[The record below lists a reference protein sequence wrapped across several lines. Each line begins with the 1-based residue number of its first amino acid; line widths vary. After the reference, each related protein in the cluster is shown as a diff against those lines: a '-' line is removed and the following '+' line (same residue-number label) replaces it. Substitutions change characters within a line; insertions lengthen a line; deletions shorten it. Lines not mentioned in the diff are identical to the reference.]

1 MSVTRHFKQIRT
13 AFNDAERLLEI
24 SMKRS
29 AKISA
34 KILACSAKEQVKFLK
49 DSAKEEAKQESKRV
63 KIEFKNVQK
72 EMKIIE
78 KKNKKMEEKKIRCD
92 RMKRVGEILN
102 REHPEGFSASMF
114 TNKFVEIYGNIN
126 VWTGELNLNE
136 YDAHAGI
143 RSLLY
148 EMSPSSSQQWFKYGI
163 GHDSNEIAPWY
174 FINKSLATLNNEYE
188 WKHTTAGTGRGG
200 RKEKGKWI
208 YVPLLFKEFW
218 SVENYGPLPTEEM
231 LVNAKLGRKIG
242 VRGAASNATAN
253 VDV

>member
-1 MSVTRHFKQIRT
+1 MNVSRNLIRT
-13 AFNDAERLLEI
+13 AFNDAERLLAI
-24 SMKRS
+24 SMKE
-29 AKISA
+29 
-34 KILACSAKEQVKFLK
+34 SAKE
-49 DSAKEEAKQESKRV
+49 SAKKLANYTKEQAKFFKICAKEQAMRV
-63 KIEFKNVQK
+63 KIEFKNIKK

-78 KKNKKMEEKKIRCD
+78 KKNKKMEAKKIRFD

-102 REHPEGFSASMF
+102 RENPEGFSASML

-174 FINKSLATLNNEYE
+174 FINKSLAILNNKYE
-188 WKHTTAGTGRGG
+188 WKNTTAGTGRGG

-242 VRGAASNATAN
+242 VRGAKR
-253 VDV
+253 VVE